1 MQALDLLEEL
11 RPLHASESTLRRLA
25 AQNIQAVN
33 NERLTF
39 WRQRFHIKIATEW
52 DESSRFFH
60 TCASGRRR
68 KNLIHCLEHDGQSFL
83 SHDAKGL
90 ILHNF
95 YSDLLGRARAVE
107 WRFTL
112 SELYP
117 TTAVSGMDLSR
128 PFSLEE
134 ISSALYSMDMNA
146 SPGPDGF
153 GPSFYKKF
161 WSGLR
166 DRVLHLFEQFY
177 DGSLDLDCLN
187 RAHLVLIPKKE
198 NSRTADAFRP
208 ISLQNC
214 PMKLFTKVW

>member
-1 MQALDLLEEL
+1 MVPCSFQI
-11 RPLHASESTLRRLA
+11 S
-25 AQNIQAVN
+25 
-33 NERLTF
+33 
-39 WRQRFHIKIATEW
+39 TEW
-52 DESSRFFH
+52 DENSCFFH
-60 TCASGRRR
+60 TSASSRRR

-95 YSDLLGRARAVE
+95 YSDLVGRARAVE

-146 SPGPDGF
+146 SPGPDVLVP
-153 GPSFYKKF
+153 PSIKS
-161 WSGLR
+161 SGLAYEI
-166 DRVLHLFEQFY
+166 VCCTC
-177 DGSLDLDCLN
+177 S
-187 RAHLVLIPKKE
+187 
-198 NSRTADAFRP
+198 NSSTMAP
-208 ISLQNC
+208 W
-214 PMKLFTKVW
+214 TWTV